1 MRPPERLFHHRRLRA
16 CVAVCL
22 VGLAARGA
30 PEEPGPRPACVAPD
44 TCTLVRPVARAEGVE
59 TVAFT
64 DRPPVHA
71 DPSQPFA
78 GWMPWLHAPEKLRT
92 RAWHGESVRIER
104 VTEAGTFLLRVVPG
118 VRVAD
123 EADALLVLVLVDPL
137 RTGTPA
143 GLPEPIAI
151 ARERKLL
158 TPEQERQA
166 ERESQ
171 AQRGRARAL
180 TNAWLAFAR
189 APAERTARARLLE
202 SIANDA
208 TALDPASFLTP
219 AQRTALRQAGLA
231 LEGRIV
237 LEDGGSPAVAF
248 RLRVEAVPLE
258 QVAREWNAG
267 LRALVNPLER
277 VPRPLL
283 LVTPGHRHDEV
294 SFTLDVLEGD
304 EDRMSQVARRL
315 LAIPGLS
322 TDGKQLP
329 PPAL

>member
-1 MRPPERLFHHRRLRA
+1 MNSGA
-16 CVAVCL
+16 
-22 VGLAARGA
+22 A
-30 PEEPGPRPACVAPD
+30 PEESALRPACVSPD
-44 TCTLVRPVARAEGVE
+44 ACTLVRPVARAAGVE
-59 TVAFT
+59 SVAFS
-64 DRPPVHA
+64 DRPPLRV

-78 GWMPWLHAPEKLRT
+78 GWLPWLHAPEGLRT

-104 VTEAGTFLLRVVPG
+104 VTEAGTFLLRVVPS
-118 VRVAD
+118 VRVA
-123 EADALLVLVLVDPL
+123 EEPEALLVQLLVDPL

-143 GLPEPIAI
+143 PLPEAIAI

-158 TPEQERQA
+158 SPEQERQA

-171 AQRGRARAL
+171 AQRGRVRAL
-180 TNAWLAFAR
+180 TDAWLAFAR
-189 APAERTARARLLE
+189 SPAERSARARLLD
-202 SIANDA
+202 SIGNEASALQTA
-208 TALDPASFLTP
+208 TFLTP

-231 LEGRIV
+231 LEGRIL
-237 LEDGGSPAVAF
+237 LEDGGQPAVAF

-283 LVTPGHRHDEV
+283 LVAPGHRHEEV

-304 EDRMSQVARRL
+304 QDRMSQVARRL
-315 LAIPGLS
+315 LAVPGLS